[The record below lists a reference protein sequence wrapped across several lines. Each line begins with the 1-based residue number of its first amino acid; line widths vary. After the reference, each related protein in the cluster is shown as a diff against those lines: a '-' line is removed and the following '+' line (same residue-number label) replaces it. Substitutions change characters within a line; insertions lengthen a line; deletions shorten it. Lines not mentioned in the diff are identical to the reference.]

1 MWHVSSRSG
10 VATLRT
16 AIHLLLLLIIS
27 LRGKTFKRRSFV
39 DAADDVDG
47 RFGAETGLLK
57 DGADDAEDQL
67 GVAQEVVFLELAS
80 SLMQWVGT
88 RRHVTRAA
96 VVAQFRR
103 ESAVRLHGRQQALDL
118 VPLPR
123 NLVQTLLF
131 QRRQTREQLLHDI
144 KSSSSSSFICPIIY
158 NTLA

>member
-16 AIHLLLLLIIS
+16 VINLLLLLIIS

-39 DAADDVDG
+39 DAADDVG
-47 RFGAETGLLK
+47 GHFGAETGRLE

-88 RRHVTRAA
+88 RRDVARAA
-96 VVAQFRR
+96 VVAEFRR

-118 VPLPR
+118 LPLPR

-158 NTLA
+158 NTLV

>member
-1 MWHVSSRSG
+1 MWHVSSRTG

-47 RFGAETGLLK
+47 RFGAETGRLK

-88 RRHVTRAA
+88 RRHVARAA

-103 ESAVRLHGRQQALDL
+103 ESAVRLDGRQQALDL
-118 VPLPR
+118 LPLPR